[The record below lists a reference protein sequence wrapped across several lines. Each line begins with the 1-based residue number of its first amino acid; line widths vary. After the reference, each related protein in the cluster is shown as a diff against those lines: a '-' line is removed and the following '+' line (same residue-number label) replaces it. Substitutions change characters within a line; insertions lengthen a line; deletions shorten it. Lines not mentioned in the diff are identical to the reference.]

1 MYFAFDTVPDAY
13 SLGGNT
19 VEGGIQKRLILI
31 RQSRLEGES
40 RVHHN
45 KYILINIAAPIFK
58 AAQTIV
64 QTMKAIYR

>member
-1 MYFAFDTVPDAY
+1 MYFAFDTVPDAN

-45 KYILINIAAPIFK
+45 KFILINIAAREQAKYADF
-58 AAQTIV
+58 QSS
-64 QTMKAIYR
+64 